1 MSVSCLRYQPY
12 LLGNLVQSLG
22 VLSKGLVFVP
32 VTSSPLLLSLHLN
45 FHWSVNSVAQYSQVS
60 LMALM
65 VVELSKDIRSISLRS
80 SWYSL
85 LLHLEWHCSCRDQ
98 SEIPIS
104 VNTPYNPGERE
115 ELSHSNSGYLVRT
128 WTDDWKRPRLGQ
140 SIKSIWQHI
149 CYITNCQCW
158 EILTRCYF
166 IRREKTK
173 SKVVRSGPIFSLSH
187 CPVQSPAMWLR
198 T

>member
-1 MSVSCLRYQPY
+1 
-12 LLGNLVQSLG
+12 
-22 VLSKGLVFVP
+22 
-32 VTSSPLLLSLHLN
+32 
-45 FHWSVNSVAQYSQVS
+45 
-60 LMALM
+60 M

-104 VNTPYNPGERE
+104 LNTPYNTGERE
-115 ELSHSNSGYLVRT
+115 EHSHSNSGYLVRT
-128 WTDDWKRPRLGQ
+128 WTDDWRRPSLGQ

-149 CYITNCQCW
+149 CYITNCQCY

-166 IRREKTK
+166 IRRQRAKW
-173 SKVVRSGPIFSLSH
+173 SGL
-187 CPVQSPAMWLR
+187 VQYLACLTVQCRVQRCDLELNVESELKYAKEQCHDKGNGEEFGSCKAQK
-198 T
+198 